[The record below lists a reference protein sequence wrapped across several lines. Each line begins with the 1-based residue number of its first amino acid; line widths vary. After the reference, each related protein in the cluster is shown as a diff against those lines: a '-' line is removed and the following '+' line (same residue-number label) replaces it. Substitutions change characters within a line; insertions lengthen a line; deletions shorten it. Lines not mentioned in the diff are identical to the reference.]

1 MKDHIIHQWKR
12 LSKGQKDRGLP
23 GDNNLL
29 EIYRDN
35 YKNMV
40 RQTFRN
46 EKRETDTKEMY
57 ARITAL
63 AEVK

>member
-1 MKDHIIHQWKR
+1 M
-12 LSKGQKDRGLP
+12 SGLAE
-23 GDNNLL
+23 DTNIR
-29 EIYRDN
+29 EIYKEN

-46 EKRETDTKEMY
+46 TKVESDTKDMY
-57 ARITAL
+57 AKITAL